1 MLSVIYFLIF
11 RTATK
16 IRNVK
21 SDVAFYIGND
31 VMGNN
36 TPTEDVTD
44 ARIYSGKE
52 DNQTNNS
59 VSNGTDGNY
68 QNNILSFASSKQ
80 MLKEKKKRVNNRFGN
95 SNLELGH
102 SESAQAMSLLS
113 HQDASSTNTLS
124 SNSKKSRSSGTVFV
138 ARFCHDFIM

>member
-1 MLSVIYFLIF
+1 
-11 RTATK
+11 
-16 IRNVK
+16 
-21 SDVAFYIGND
+21 
-31 VMGNN
+31 MGNN
-36 TPTEDVTD
+36 TPTEDVVD

-124 SNSKKSRSSGTVFV
+124 SNSKKSRSSGTAFV
-138 ARFCHDFIM
+138 ARFCHDFIYIFPLLYGNGI